1 MINKITISIV
11 MMIFSISV
19 YASHYASH
27 PGCAFNG
34 VSEHLGVAEHVHN
47 QKKFLHYLAATNI
60 YQNKCS
66 GLTPNGIGLKIE
78 GVEIHGF
85 DLERLSDYDSYNEGH
100 RVSWVFY
107 QFKGCK
113 GIYKR
118 FKKFGLETALI
129 SPYH

>member
-1 MINKITISIV
+1 MINKITFSIV
-11 MMIFSISV
+11 MLIVSILA
-19 YASHYASH
+19 YAQQH
-27 PGCAFNG
+27 PNFEGAWHHPL
-34 VSEHLGVAEHVHN
+34 SERLGVGEHVHN

-60 YQNKCS
+60 YLDKCS

-85 DLERLSDYDSYNEGH
+85 DLERLSDYDSYNEGY
-100 RVSWVFY
+100 RVGWVFY

-113 GIYKR
+113 GIHKR
-118 FKKFGLETALI
+118 FKRFGLEAALV

>member
-11 MMIFSISV
+11 MMIVSISV

-27 PGCAFNG
+27 LGCAFNG
-34 VSEHLGVAEHVHN
+34 VSEHLGVAAHVHN

-60 YQNKCS
+60 YLDKCS

-85 DLERLSDYDSYNEGH
+85 DLERLSDYDSYNEGY
-100 RVSWVFY
+100 RVGWVFY

-118 FKKFGLETALI
+118 FKRFGLEAALV

>member
-47 QKKFLHYLAATNI
+47 QKKFLHYLAATNV
-60 YQNKCS
+60 YKDKCGVLS
-66 GLTPNGIGLKIE
+66 FDGVALKSE
-78 GVEIHGF
+78 GVKIHSL
-85 DLERLSDYDSYNEGH
+85 DLERLSDYDSYNEGY

-113 GIYKR
+113 GIYER
-118 FKKFGLETALI
+118 FEKFGLGVTLV